1 MADSQP
7 SYRVLAP
14 GQRCQV
20 WISDLAGKTRLVYE
34 TDETLFEAPN
44 WGPDG
49 RLLIN
54 GKGLLWNLP
63 SAGGEPTPIPTEFLP
78 PVNNDHVLSP
88 DGQTIYASAMDWHI
102 HAVPRE
108 GGAATRIS
116 LDDGRL
122 HFLHG
127 ISPDGT
133 ALAYIAIS
141 PDGDKTWGYANVRL
155 LAVDSSWDIPVTD
168 SSRPDDGSEFSPDGK
183 WIYFN
188 TELFTTEP
196 GHAQIARVSLDGSD
210 LQRLTH
216 DDQVDW
222 FPHLSPDDTHA
233 VYISFPSGTTGHPA
247 NKPVE
252 LRIVELPDWDAPIA
266 TIQLFGGQGTINVG
280 SWSPA
285 GTEFAYVAYP
295 IAE

>member
-1 MADSQP
+1 MADSKP

-34 TDETLFEAPN
+34 TDATLFEAPN
-44 WGPDG
+44 WASDG
-49 RLLIN
+49 QLIIN
-54 GKGLLWNLP
+54 GKGLLWELP
-63 SAGGEPTPIPTEFLP
+63 ASGGEPRQIPADFLP

-88 DGQTIYASAMDWHI
+88 AAQTIYASASDRHI
-102 HAVPRE
+102 HALPRH
-108 GGAATRIS
+108 GGQATRIS
-116 LDDGRL
+116 LDDGL
-122 HFLHG
+122 QHFLHG

-141 PDGDKTWGYANVRL
+141 PDGDKAWGHANIRL

-168 SSRPDDGSEFSPDGK
+168 SASPDDGSEFSLDGQ

-222 FPHLSPDDTHA
+222 FPHLSPNDTHA
-233 VYISFPSGTTGHPA
+233 VYISFPAGTTGHPA
-247 NKPVE
+247 DKPVE
-252 LRIVELPDWDAPIA
+252 LRIVELPALDDPIA
-266 TIQLFGGQGTINVG
+266 TIQLLGGQGTINVG

-295 IAE
+295 QS

>member
-20 WISDLAGKTRLVYE
+20 WVSDLAGATRLVYE
-34 TDETLFEAPN
+34 TSDVLFEAPN

-49 RLLIN
+49 QLVIN
-54 GKGLLWNLP
+54 GQGLLWELP
-63 SAGGEPTPIPTEFLP
+63 ATGGEPRQISTEKLP

-88 DGQTIYASAMDWHI
+88 DGQTIYASANDWHI
-102 HAVPRE
+102 HTVPRA
-108 GGAATRIS
+108 GGKAAQVS
-116 LDDGRL
+116 LDDGRM

-133 ALAYIAIS
+133 VLAYVALQ
-141 PDGDKTWGYANVRL
+141 PEGGWANGNVRL
-155 LAVDSSWDIPVTD
+155 LATDSSWDIPLTD
-168 SSRPDDGSEFSPDGK
+168 SPRHDDGPEFSPDGQ
-183 WIYFN
+183 WVYFN
-188 TELFTTEP
+188 TELFTRDD
-196 GHAQIARVSLDGSD
+196 GHGQIARVSLDGSD

-222 FPHLSPDDTHA
+222 FPHLSPNGTHA
-233 VYISFPSGTTGHPA
+233 VYISFPSGTVGHPA
-247 NKPVE
+247 DKPVE
-252 LRIVELPDWDAPIA
+252 LRIVELPEWDVPVA
-266 TIQLFGGQGTINVG
+266 TIQLFGGQGTINVT
-280 SWSPA
+280 SWSPD

-295 IAE
+295 QD

>member
-1 MADSQP
+1 MADSKP
-7 SYRVLAP
+7 SFRVLAP

-20 WISDLAGKTRLVYE
+20 WISDLAGSTRLVYE
-34 TDETLFEAPN
+34 TDQTLFEAPN

-49 RLLIN
+49 QLVIN
-54 GKGLLWNLP
+54 ANGLLWELP
-63 SAGGEPTPIPTEFLP
+63 ATGGEPRVIQAEYLP

-88 DGQTIYASAMDWHI
+88 DGHTIYASANDSHI
-102 HAVPRE
+102 HALPRT
-108 GGAATRIS
+108 GGQATRVS
-116 LDDGRL
+116 LDDGLL

-141 PDGDKTWGYANVRL
+141 PDGDKTWGHANVRL
-155 LAVDSSWDIPVTD
+155 LAVDSSWDIPLTD
-168 SSRPDDGSEFSPDGK
+168 SASPDDGSEFSPDGT

-222 FPHLSPDDTHA
+222 FPHLSPNDTHA
-233 VYISFPSGTTGHPA
+233 VYISFPAGTTGHPA
-247 NKPVE
+247 DKPVE

-266 TIQLFGGQGTINVG
+266 TIQAFGGQGTINVG
-280 SWSPA
+280 SWSPDGA
-285 GTEFAYVAYP
+285 HFAYIAYP
-295 IAE
+295 ID